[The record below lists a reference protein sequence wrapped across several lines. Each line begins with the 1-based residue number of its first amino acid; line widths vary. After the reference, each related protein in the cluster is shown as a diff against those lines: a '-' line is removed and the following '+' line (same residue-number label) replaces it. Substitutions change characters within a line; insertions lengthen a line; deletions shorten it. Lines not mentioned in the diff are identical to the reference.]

1 MALPKD
7 PRQKMINI
15 MYLVLTAMLALNVS
29 AEILNAFNIV
39 NDSIENSNISITS
52 KNTITYDQ
60 FGKQMVNDP
69 GKVGP
74 LKEKAEQVKAIST
87 EMYVYL
93 DTLKATIIRESGGLN
108 EYGDIKSKDNLDA
121 PTRVMENQKKGP
133 ELEKRLTDLRNK
145 LLSFVDVKDPKV
157 KADFEKSL
165 PLRVEIGKSHGNDH
179 GPKNKTWTSYH
190 FNMVPTIAAVTIL
203 SKFQNDIKNSESRL
217 VDYLFSKI
225 GEDDFKFDKI
235 RPFVS
240 LNSKNLM
247 EGQTL
252 TAQIAVGAY
261 SSTVNPEIVVNGQS
275 IEAKE
280 GLGTFTMPVSGI
292 GEKSVS
298 GKITLKKPN
307 GDVESYDFNE
317 PYSVGASTTS
327 ISADKMNVLY
337 IGLQNPISISAG
349 GVPAEKVSAG
359 INNGSMTKTG
369 AGKYSVV
376 VSKPGMAMIS
386 VSADIDGKVKTLGS
400 KEFRIKY
407 IPDPVLKVGMSRGPF
422 MKAAEFKVQ
431 GGLRADLED
440 FLFDGVRYEVV
451 SYRIGIDAK
460 GKDYAEADANSAY
473 FPSSVMPAIR
483 SMRAGDIV
491 YFDNIRVKG
500 PDGRVRDM
508 PNVNFKIN

>member
-39 NDSIENSNISITS
+39 NNSINTSNTSITA
-52 KNTITYDQ
+52 KNDVTYLQ
-60 FGKQMVNDP
+60 FAKQMDIDAA
-69 GKVGP
+69 KAGP
-74 LKEKAEQVKAIST
+74 FKLKADEVKKLSS

-93 DTLKATIIRESGGLN
+93 DTLKETIVRESGGRN
-108 EYGDIKSKDNLDA
+108 EFGDVTHKDNLDA
-121 PTRVMENQKKGP
+121 PTRVMENRKQGP
-133 ELEKRLTDLRNK
+133 ELEKKLTELRTK
-145 LLSFVDVKDPKV
+145 LLSLVDPKE
-157 KADFEKSL
+157 KAAFEKSF
-165 PLRVEIGKSHGNDH
+165 PLHVEIGKSNGNEHG
-179 GPKNKTWTSYH
+179 GKKTWTSYH

-203 SKFQNDIKNSESRL
+203 SKFQNDVKNSESL
-217 VDYLFSKI
+217 IIDYLFKRI
-225 GEDDFKFDKI
+225 GDQDFKFDKI

-261 SSTVNPEIVVNGQS
+261 SSTVNPEIVVNGS
-275 IEAKE
+275 SVTAAE
-280 GLGTFTMPVSGI
+280 GLGTYTMPVSGI
-292 GEKSVS
+292 GEKTIS
-298 GKITLKKPN
+298 GTVTLKKPN
-307 GDVESYDFNE
+307 GEAETYNFSE

-337 IGLQNPISISAG
+337 IGLQNPISVSAG

-359 INNGSMTKTG
+359 ISAGSMSKTG
-369 AGKYSVV
+369 AGTYSVV
-376 VSKPGMAMIS
+376 VSSPGKATIS
-386 VSADIDGKVKTLGS
+386 VSANLDGKVKTLGS

-407 IPDPVLKVGMSRGPF
+407 IPDPILKVGMSRGPA

-451 SYRIGIDAK
+451 SYRVGIEAK
-460 GKDYAEADANSAY
+460 GKDYVEGEANSAY
-473 FPSSVMPAIR
+473 FPNSVMGAIR
-483 SMRAGDIV
+483 SLRPGDQV
-491 YFDNIRVKG
+491 YFDNVRVKG

-508 PNVNFKIN
+508 SNINFKIN

>member
-39 NDSIENSNISITS
+39 NNSIVTSNTSITD
-52 KNTITYDQ
+52 KNNETYAAFEQKMTEDAAKAGP
-60 FGKQMVNDP
+60 FKQ
-69 GKVGP
+69 
-74 LKEKAEQVKAIST
+74 KAEQVKAASA
-87 EMYVYL
+87 EMYTFL
-93 DTLKATIIRESGGLN
+93 DSLKERIVRESGGRDEFGEL
-108 EYGDIKSKDNLDA
+108 KSKDNLDA
-121 PTRVMENQKKGP
+121 PTRVMENQKQGP
-133 ELEKRLTDLRNK
+133 LLEQKLTELRARLLTY
-145 LLSFVDVKDPKV
+145 VEAKD
-157 KADFEKSL
+157 KAKFEKSL
-165 PLRVEIGKSHGNDH
+165 PLHIEIGKSHGGGH
-179 GPKNKTWTSYH
+179 GPAKKDWTSYH

-203 SKFQNDIKNSESRL
+203 SKFQNDIKNSESL
-217 VDYLFSKI
+217 IIDDLYAQI
-225 GEDDFKFDKI
+225 GKRDFHFDKI
-235 RPFVS
+235 KPFVS

-252 TAQIAVGAY
+252 TASVAVGAY
-261 SSTVNPEIVVNGQS
+261 SSTVNPEIVVNGS
-275 IEAKE
+275 SVAASE
-280 GLGTFTMPVSGI
+280 GLGTYTMVVSGI
-292 GEKSVS
+292 GEKTIS
-298 GKITLKKPN
+298 GTVKMTDPSGQVINMPFSET
-307 GDVESYDFNE
+307 
-317 PYSVGASTTS
+317 YSVGASTTS

-376 VSKPGMAMIS
+376 VTKPGTAMIT
-386 VSADIDGKVKTLGS
+386 VNGDIDGKIKTLGS

-473 FPSSVMPAIR
+473 FPSSVMPVIR
-483 SMRAGDIV
+483 ALRAGDIV